1 MNALEF
7 TEANDMIKNK
17 YVAFGLFVVL
27 FFALWHLLDFLYNTF
42 ITKIGYQFSPIIDLA
57 VPLVVAVTVGYLLFL
72 RKK

>member
-27 FFALWHLLDFLYNTF
+27 FLFLWQLLDFFYNTF
-42 ITKIGYQFSPIIDLA
+42 ITKIGYQFSPIIDLT
-57 VPLVVAVTVGYLLFL
+57 VPLVVAITVSYLLFL